1 MKACCLRSL
10 HSLLHHNNILGVTKH
25 RRVIWLVNGNLFM
38 NVRDHGDLRGLPY
51 MEIVDFGNSVFILR
65 KRKSLIMQ
73 IMRSIFHYRL
83 PYKGYLMNNSVAYSF
98 YGMMWP
104 RFSTTHFTTF
114 TLISSKQTFSNIQ
127 LSSVRQIDWHVACC
141 RFTAFSVYDIQY
153 RLF

>member
-1 MKACCLRSL
+1 MLSEVTSFITTSQQYSRCDETQTSNLIGQRKFIHECSGSRRSPGTTL
-10 HSLLHHNNILGVTKH
+10 
-25 RRVIWLVNGNLFM
+25 
-38 NVRDHGDLRGLPY
+38 
-51 MEIVDFGNSVFILR
+51 LR

-141 RFTAFSVYDIQY
+141 RFTAFSVYNIQY